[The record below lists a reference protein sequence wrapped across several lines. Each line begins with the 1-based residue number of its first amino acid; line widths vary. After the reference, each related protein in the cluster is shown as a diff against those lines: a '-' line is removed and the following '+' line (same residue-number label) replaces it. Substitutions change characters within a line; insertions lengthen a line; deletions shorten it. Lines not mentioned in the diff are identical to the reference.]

1 MKRELLVMIRISGC
15 NGYNKRFRGMTLIEL
30 LIAVV
35 IVGIIAAIA
44 YPSYSNHSITAH
56 RTVAISDIARLQLEL
71 ETSYDGG
78 YDWSG
83 LVSGGHCTI
92 CDSDSD
98 RFSFNIVS
106 SATLAYRIEATAK
119 SDLGQDN
126 DSCFTGQDKK
136 ITLTSTNIE
145 SPSDCWN

>member
-1 MKRELLVMIRISGC
+1 MIRISGC

-98 RFSFNIVS
+98 RFSFSIAS
-106 SATLAYRIEATAK
+106 SATAAYTITATAK
-119 SDLGQDN
+119 SDRGQDG
-126 DSCFTGQDKK
+126 DSCFASDQEKK

-145 SPSDCWN
+145 SPSDCWD

>member
-1 MKRELLVMIRISGC
+1 MIRISGC
-15 NGYNKRFRGMTLIEL
+15 NGYNRRLRGMTLIEL

-44 YPSYSNHSITAH
+44 YPSYSNHAITAH
-56 RTVAISDIARLQLEL
+56 RTVALSDISRIQLEL
-71 ETSYDGG
+71 ETTYNGG

-83 LVSGGHCTI
+83 IISGGHCTI

-98 RFSFNIVS
+98 RFSFDIVS
-106 SATLAYRIEATAK
+106 SASFAYKIEASALST
-119 SDLGQDN
+119 LGQDN
-126 DSCFTGQDKK
+126 DSCFASDQEKK

-145 SPSDCWN
+145 SPSACWD

>member
-15 NGYNKRFRGMTLIEL
+15 NGYNKRFRGMTLVEL

-119 SDLGQDN
+119 SNLGQDN

>member
-106 SATLAYRIEATAK
+106 SATLAYKIEATAK

>member
-71 ETSYDGG
+71 ETSYDEG

-106 SATLAYRIEATAK
+106 SATLAYKIEATAK

-126 DSCFTGQDKK
+126 DSCFTGHDKK

>member
-1 MKRELLVMIRISGC
+1 MIRISGC
-15 NGYNKRFRGMTLIEL
+15 NGYNRRLRGMTLIEL

-35 IVGIIAAIA
+35 IVGIIAAIT

-106 SATLAYRIEATAK
+106 SATLTYKIEATAK
-119 SDLGQDN
+119 SDSGQDN
-126 DSCFTGQDKK
+126 DSCFTGLDKK

>member
-78 YDWSG
+78 YDWGG

-119 SDLGQDN
+119 SDLGQNN

>member
-56 RTVAISDIARLQLEL
+56 RTVAISDITRLQLEL

-83 LVSGGHCTI
+83 LVSSGRCTI

>member
-1 MKRELLVMIRISGC
+1 MNRISSC
-15 NGYNKRFRGMTLIEL
+15 NNYNKRFRGMTLIEL

-44 YPSYSNHSITAH
+44 YPSYTIHTLKSH
-56 RTVAISDIARLQLEL
+56 RVVALSDLSRIQLTL

-83 LVSGGHCTI
+83 IISGGSCTI
-92 CDSDSD
+92 CDSDTD
-98 RFSFNIVS
+98 RFSFSVAS
-106 SATLAYRIEATAK
+106 SATAAYTITATAK
-119 SDLGQDN
+119 SDRGQDG
-126 DSCFTGQDKK
+126 DSCFASGQDKK

-145 SPSDCWN
+145 SPSACWD

>member
-1 MKRELLVMIRISGC
+1 MIRISGC

-106 SATLAYRIEATAK
+106 SATLAYKIEATAK

-126 DSCFTGQDKK
+126 DSCFIGQDKK

>member
-1 MKRELLVMIRISGC
+1 MIRISGC

-44 YPSYSNHSITAH
+44 YPSYNNHSITAH
-56 RTVAISDIARLQLEL
+56 RTVALSDISRIQLEL
-71 ETSYDGG
+71 ETTYNGG

-83 LVSGGHCTI
+83 IISGGSCTI
-92 CDSDSD
+92 CDSDAD
-98 RFSFNIVS
+98 RFSFDIVS
-106 SATLAYRIEATAK
+106 SASFAYKIEASALST
-119 SDLGQDN
+119 LGQDN
-126 DSCFTGQDKK
+126 DSCFASDQEKK

-145 SPSDCWN
+145 SPSACWD

>member
-106 SATLAYRIEATAK
+106 SATLAYKIEATAK
-119 SDLGQDN
+119 MSVCVHVEGWGGEGTARF
-126 DSCFTGQDKK
+126 S
-136 ITLTSTNIE
+136 E
-145 SPSDCWN
+145 V